1 MTFPRFHSK
10 RSAEI
15 KLVRHDNQI
24 QLVPHHHE
32 NPWLRVYLRVQWG
45 VYYVV
50 CAHTWV
56 FTTKQRTVRFFT
68 IGSVLIFFISVP
80 TVLAAIW
87 YFHSSLVG
95 FLKPD
100 HFLFFLGFFF
110 LESLG
115 QRENCWAEIQSK
127 ADSAHASLF
136 SIFIPAQLWLETSV
150 QDSRWTHVLGVSKH
164 YTLYTT
170 QRGVSSYIS
179 CLFREVTKICVW
191 GKEGEKWTKGVFRD
205 VIPHTQVGALVSVF
219 WRWEAECK
227 HWLHLCFSLVYT
239 YCITTCLST
248 LPLKMLTHSL

>member
-1 MTFPRFHSK
+1 M
-10 RSAEI
+10 
-15 KLVRHDNQI
+15 
-24 QLVPHHHE
+24 
-32 NPWLRVYLRVQWG
+32 YLRVQWG

-68 IGSVLIFFISVP
+68 IGSVLIFFYKCP
-80 TVLAAIW
+80 
-87 YFHSSLVG
+87 HSPGCYLIFSLFTSRIFKTG
-95 FLKPD
+95 SFP
-100 HFLFFLGFFF
+100 LFPWFFFFF

-179 CLFREVTKICVW
+179 CLFREVTKIRVW

-205 VIPHTQVGALVSVF
+205 VIPHTQVGALVSVLEVGG
-219 WRWEAECK
+219 W
-227 HWLHLCFSLVYT
+227 
-239 YCITTCLST
+239 
-248 LPLKMLTHSL
+248 M

>member
-1 MTFPRFHSK
+1 MTACVLTCAVRCLLCGVRTYVSLHNQAKNSEIFHHWFSFDFFYK
-10 RSAEI
+10 C
-15 KLVRHDNQI
+15 
-24 QLVPHHHE
+24 PHS
-32 NPWLRVYLRVQWG
+32 PGCY
-45 VYYVV
+45 
-50 CAHTWV
+50 
-56 FTTKQRTVRFFT
+56 
-68 IGSVLIFFISVP
+68 LIF
-80 TVLAAIW
+80 
-87 YFHSSLVG
+87 SLFTSRIFKTG
-95 FLKPD
+95 SFP
-100 HFLFFLGFFF
+100 LFPWFFF

-115 QRENCWAEIQSK
+115 QWENCWAEIQSK

>member
-24 QLVPHHHE
+24 QLVPHHHDC
-32 NPWLRVYLRVQWG
+32 VCT
-45 VYYVV
+45 YVCSEV
-50 CAHTWV
+50 FTMWCAHIRESSQPSKEQWDFSPLV
-56 FTTKQRTVRFFT
+56 QFW
-68 IGSVLIFFISVP
+68 LFFISVP

-100 HFLFFLGFFF
+100 HFLFFLGFFFFF

-179 CLFREVTKICVW
+179 CLFREVTKIRVW

-205 VIPHTQVGALVSVF
+205 VIPHTQVGALVSVLEVGG
-219 WRWEAECK
+219 W
-227 HWLHLCFSLVYT
+227 
-239 YCITTCLST
+239 
-248 LPLKMLTHSL
+248 M